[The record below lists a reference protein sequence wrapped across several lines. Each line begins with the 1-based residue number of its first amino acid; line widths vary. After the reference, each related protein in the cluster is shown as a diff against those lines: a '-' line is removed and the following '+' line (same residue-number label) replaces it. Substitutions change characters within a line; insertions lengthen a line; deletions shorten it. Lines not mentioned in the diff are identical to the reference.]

1 MNDPHVVA
9 LIYQI
14 EHGQAV
20 DYREA
25 KPIDHEEPDFCVKIA
40 KEKVRFE
47 FKKHHATAKAAQK
60 AIEEYICAWEID
72 AGLRQGGPNY
82 FTLKFAHAQI
92 EDRNPTI
99 EDRNPTPG
107 VKDISVTVR
116 AGTPTVTVR
125 VTVDK
130 EYPPPPSGLTITPD
144 VRTLYD
150 RYMGCRQG
158 KEPLPSMAYFCLT
171 VIERD
176 PTQKGDPTQKECSSG
191 VCKKIR
197 HGAGD
202 HQGPGFGVAHI
213 RPQGG
218 VTRVDQRGC
227 PPSRAAA
234 HEREP
239 ARRPAVTR
247 VRAAGPPLV
256 RLVPLSMRAQ
266 PIPVGAGVCG
276 MLRPGAVLVRG
287 RDPAPRG
294 APLRRGQDLAGRQ
307 VHDPV
312 RSPQGARVCVQARSG
327 ALRHAGLPLR
337 ADPGPGGPSVTP
349 PRIDPRLHGA
359 AVVPPPLI
367 RVDGGIRDRRGPR
380 VGRARLAHLPQPGS
394 EHGDPVPPRASVG
407 VQTTDGRGCPCIG
420 HDPQRLVVCA

>member
-1 MNDPHVVA
+1 MVSPRHSECADGVPVSGWDNRSMNDPHVVA

-92 EDRNPTI
+92 EDRNPT
-99 EDRNPTPG
+99 PG

-116 AGTPTVTVR
+116 AGTPTATVR

-130 EYPPPPSGLTITPD
+130 EYPPPPSGLTITLD

-176 PTQKGDPTQKECSSG
+176 PTQKECSSG
-191 VCKKIR
+191 VRKTIR
-197 HGAGD
+197 HLF
-202 HQGPGFGVAHI
+202 FG
-213 RPQGG
+213 
-218 VTRVDQRGC
+218 
-227 PPSRAAA
+227 
-234 HEREP
+234 E
-239 ARRPAVTR
+239 RRPASKKGGR
-247 VRAAGPPLV
+247 QGQGSDR
-256 RLVPLSMRAQ
+256 S
-266 PIPVGAGVCG
+266 
-276 MLRPGAVLVRG
+276 RPSVSGRG
-287 RDPAPRG
+287 DQGNYSPRG
-294 APLRRGQDLAGRQ
+294 GE
-307 VHDPV
+307 
-312 RSPQGARVCVQARSG
+312 
-327 ALRHAGLPLR
+327 
-337 ADPGPGGPSVTP
+337 
-349 PRIDPRLHGA
+349 
-359 AVVPPPLI
+359 
-367 RVDGGIRDRRGPR
+367 
-380 VGRARLAHLPQPGS
+380 GS
-394 EHGDPVPPRASVG
+394 RP
-407 VQTTDGRGCPCIG
+407 
-420 HDPQRLVVCA
+420 